1 MKNAPLTKSDKFA
14 VNLAASIS
22 MQKALNELIDNGKDS
37 VLAKL
42 TLDAIAE
49 SISQFVTP
57 AEA

>member
-1 MKNAPLTKSDKFA
+1 MKDAPLTKSDKFA

-22 MQKALNELIDNGKDS
+22 MQKALNELIDKGEDS
-37 VLAKL
+37 VLARL